1 MLGRFSLRPPAIPH
15 EVLGKPHGNQTW
27 LGNPLEMEAFNGKI
41 IYKMKK
47 ILHV

>member
-1 MLGRFSLRPPAIPH
+1 MLCRCSLRPPAIPQSAW
-15 EVLGKPHGNQTW
+15 EKPDGNQTW
-27 LGNPLEMEAFNGKI
+27 LGNPLEMEGFNGKI